1 MKILRKLFSKAPER
15 IADRYNFNDKEWE
28 ENTKKEQELIK
39 LRNKKMKN
47 LNKHERKIAEE
58 IYQDVDDAG
67 NKAYEKNQNKSRAIG
82 AIIGTAAGAGVTAIM
97 AKKAKGKGMVSPIAF
112 YTPAAGLAGGMMI
125 GDALTKK
132 KNRRIAEKIWEKGDK
147 EQMNYITANKK
158 KKAAIVESYTPI
170 GHRIDKNGDD
180 IEPKKKYNGP
190 SLEERVK
197 EREDHEK
204 RLKELKKEFIK
215 SLKEKSKS

>member
-15 IADRYNFNDKEWE
+15 IADKNNFNDKEWE

-67 NKAYEKNQNKSRAIG
+67 NKIYEKNQNKSRAIG
-82 AIIGTAAGAGVTAIM
+82 AVIGTAAGAGVTAIM
-97 AKKAKGKGMVSPIAF
+97 AKKARGRGMVSPIAF
-112 YTPAAGLAGGMMI
+112 YTPVAGFAGGMMI

-158 KKAAIVESYTPI
+158 KKAAMVESYTPI
-170 GHRIDKNGDD
+170 EHRIDKNGDD
-180 IEPKKKYNGP
+180 IEPKKKYKGP

-215 SLKEKSKS
+215 SLKKKKEK

>member
-1 MKILRKLFSKAPER
+1 MKILRKLFSKDPER
-15 IADRYNFNDKEWE
+15 IVDKYNFNDEEWE
-28 ENTKKEQELIK
+28 ENAKKEQELIK

-67 NKAYEKNQNKSRAIG
+67 NKFYEKNQNKSRAIG

-97 AKKAKGKGMVSPIAF
+97 AKKAKEKGMISPVAF
-112 YTPAAGLAGGMMI
+112 YTPVAGFAGGMMI

-147 EQMNYITANKK
+147 EQMDYITANKK

-170 GHRIDKNGDD
+170 EHRIDKNGDD

-215 SLKEKSKS
+215 SLKEKSK